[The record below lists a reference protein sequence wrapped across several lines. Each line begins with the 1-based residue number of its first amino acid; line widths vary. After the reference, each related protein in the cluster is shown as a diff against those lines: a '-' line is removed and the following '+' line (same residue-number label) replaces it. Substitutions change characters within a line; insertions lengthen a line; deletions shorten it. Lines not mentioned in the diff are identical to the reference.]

1 MSDQTCQC
9 GRPVESAWLCDRCA
23 HTLDVALAN
32 IPAYF
37 ADLDTIRTRQT
48 RYGATAGKGSVGKTQ
63 PLPVDMRFTDDTG
76 SGSEVEYATRSTVV
90 AWTRVALEE
99 WPEVHGPMC
108 GESRTTSPQ
117 TGPGATNSP
126 KPGNH
131 STGARKGPQS
141 GAQALCLHSTCH
153 QIQRR
158 RHPADTIASMCNY
171 LSRMLRSIVAEQW
184 APEMFDEMLDLEKRL
199 RRLVDRPASKVY
211 LGACT
216 VPLCAGSVY
225 AKEGDETGRCDQDD
239 CRTEY
244 DTSLSRRGLES
255 ELDSQ
260 LLTAAEIARLSTYLG
275 LKADRQKVRV
285 RVNLWHSRG
294 RLAAAGRAEDG
305 SPRFRYGEVR
315 GLLYAAF
322 VDVAS

>member
-9 GRPVESAWLCDRCA
+9 GRPVESAWLCDRCT

-63 PLPVDMRFTDDTG
+63 PLPIDERFTDSTG

-99 WPEVHGPMC
+99 WPEL
-108 GESRTTSPQ
+108 
-117 TGPGATNSP
+117 TGPTCAGA
-126 KPGNH
+126 
-131 STGARKGPQS
+131 
-141 GAQALCLHSTCH
+141 CLHASCH
-153 QIQRR
+153 QIRQR
-158 RHPADTIASMCNY
+158 RHPKDTIASMCNY
-171 LSRMLRSIVAEQW
+171 LSRMLRAIVTEQW
-184 APEMFDEMLDLEKRL
+184 APDMLDEMLDLEKRL
-199 RRLVDRPASKVY
+199 RRLVDRPANKVY